1 MVRVT
6 DAERAKKPKTPK
18 KRIVAKR
25 RRKKNRT

>member
-6 DAERAKKPKTPK
+6 DAERAKKPKIPK

-25 RRKKNRT
+25 KRKKK

>member
-18 KRIVAKR
+18 KRIIAKR
-25 RRKKNRT
+25 RRKRK

>member
-6 DAERAKKPKTPK
+6 DAERVKKPKTPK

-25 RRKKNRT
+25 RRKKK

>member
-25 RRKKNRT
+25 RRKRK